1 MRALIWLGVVLISW
15 AFAAWLSWSAIFE
28 AQPTHS
34 IKYQIYGPPS
44 GHTHKDPINGN
55 INEDSSASIDKISF
69 LDRNSQP
76 SAINIKAH
84 ANSLYLKIADLVDEH
99 ACAVIRTTPEPRI
112 NVAVHKL
119 EDQIHDLSIFL
130 IKIVA
135 ENTSTVP
142 IDVTCQTNITA
153 STQRFATKSISFDG
167 GFSRRDSDDKSGFDA
182 SYIRLFPN
190 AYCVGAS
197 YSLENVRA
205 VSSTTVDSAT
215 PEYGNQ
221 SCFSS
226 KGLATIV
233 WNSPVA
239 ANWRELTL
247 ILVGVLF
254 SIGSSALVECFRPMI
269 ESIKSRV
276 SKPI

>member
-28 AQPTHS
+28 SQPTHS
-34 IKYQIYGPPS
+34 IKYKIYGPPS

-55 INEDSSASIDKISF
+55 IYEDSSASIDEISF
-69 LDRNSQP
+69 LDRNSLT
-76 SAINIKAH
+76 STINIKAH

-99 ACAVIRTTPEPRI
+99 ACSVTGTTPKPSI
-112 NVAVHKL
+112 NLAVHKL
-119 EDQIHDLSIFL
+119 EGKVHDLSIFL
-130 IKIVA
+130 IEIVA
-135 ENTSTVP
+135 GNTDIVP
-142 IDVTCQTNITA
+142 IDVTCQTDITA

-190 AYCVGAS
+190 AYCVSAS

-205 VSSTTVDSAT
+205 VSSTTVDSVT

-221 SCFSS
+221 ACFAS
-226 KGLATIV
+226 KGLASIV

-254 SIGSSALVECFRPMI
+254 SIGSSALVECFRPVI

-276 SKPI
+276 GKSV